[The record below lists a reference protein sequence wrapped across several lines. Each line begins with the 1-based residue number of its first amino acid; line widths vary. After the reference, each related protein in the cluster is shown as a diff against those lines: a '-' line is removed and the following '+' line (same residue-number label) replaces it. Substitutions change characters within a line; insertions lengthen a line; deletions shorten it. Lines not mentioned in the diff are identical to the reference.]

1 MAQIH
6 VLDSETIDKIAAG
19 EVVERP
25 ASVVKELVE
34 NAIDAGATAITVEAK
49 DGGISFLR
57 ITDNGCGMEKEQI
70 IFAASQSDLNLYR
83 VLFFTKQGMCKVVD
97 GGEFDVAKRNVAATK
112 LQDDDEVVCVDILKE
127 QKTAVMQSKDG
138 YFLRFSIEEIPE
150 KKKAAVGVRGI
161 KLKAGD
167 LVEAVYCLNYND
179 QTTIEYKSKQLELNK
194 IKLGKRDGNGVKVR
208 A

>member
-1 MAQIH
+1 MSITTLVCSFVFKCKNTGKVCLFTDKGQLH
-6 VLDSETIDKIAAG
+6 TIKVMDVPFGKFRDK
-19 EVVERP
+19 
-25 ASVVKELVE
+25 SVPVD
-34 NAIDAGATAITVEAK
+34 N
-49 DGGISFLR
+49 IS
-57 ITDNGCGMEKEQI
+57 TYSMEKEQI
-70 IFAASQSDLNLYR
+70 VFAASQSDLNLYR

-167 LVEAVYCLNYND
+167 LVEAAYCLNYND

-194 IKLGKRDGNGVKVR
+194 IKLGKRDGNGVKIR